1 VARDFDPIT
10 LEILWSRL
18 IAIVDEASATLVRT
32 SFSTIVRESNDFA
45 CILADAHGNSLAQ
58 SSLSIPSFIGTLP
71 VTVRHLLRHFPPET
85 LQPGDILVTNDPWL
99 GTGHLNDINVV
110 VPIFHRGRLV
120 AIAASTAH
128 APDIGGRMRSP
139 DNHEVFE
146 EGLRIPVTKLY
157 DAGRP
162 NEMVIEFIRHNV
174 RVPDEVIGDLRAQ
187 IAANELA
194 GRRLI
199 DLIEEYGIEDVS
211 ALARTIQ
218 AQSEQATRAAI
229 RALPA
234 GVYPYTLTVD
244 GLGET
249 LTIQLTLTIDHERGQ
264 LICDYTGTSPQQPTA
279 FNVVPN
285 YTYAYTAFG
294 VKCVVAPDVPNN
306 EGCFRPLVVTA
317 PEGCML
323 NPRFP
328 AAVGARAAIG
338 HYLPVAVFGALA
350 AAVPDRVRAA
360 PGSPMWCV
368 TLSGV
373 WENNRPF
380 AGMFFF
386 NGGMAGANGQD
397 GLSCVSFPSNLS
409 NTPIEVLEHL
419 FPLHFTRKEIR
430 ADSGGAGQWRGG
442 CGQVVECLVENPT
455 PVNVA
460 FMASRTSVAPEGLFG
475 GQPGAL
481 GVVMLNGEPI
491 NPKFRR
497 LLGPGDRLACLT
509 PGGGGYGPPAQ
520 RDPAALEADLVDGFV
535 TLSAAEAEYGIRARD
550 ESGAWQA

>member
-1 VARDFDPIT
+1 MARDFDPIT

-45 CILADAHGNSLAQ
+45 CVLLDAQGNSLAQ

-71 VTVRHLLRHFPPET
+71 VTVRHLLRRYPAET
-85 LQPGDILVTNDPWL
+85 LRPGDILVTNDPWL
-99 GTGHLNDINVV
+99 GTGHLNDINVA
-110 VPIFHRGRLV
+110 VPIFHLGRLI

-146 EGLRIPVTKLY
+146 EGLRIPVCKLY
-157 DAGRP
+157 DGGRP
-162 NEMVIEFIRHNV
+162 NEMVAEFIRHNV
-174 RVPDEVIGDLRAQ
+174 RVPDEVLGDLRAQ

-199 DLIEEYGIEDVS
+199 DLVEEYGVEDLG

-218 AQSEQATRAAI
+218 AQSEAATRAAI
-229 RALPA
+229 RELPA
-234 GVYPYTLTVD
+234 GVYPYTLVVD
-244 GLGET
+244 GLGEQ
-249 LTIQLTLTIDHERGQ
+249 LTIRLTLTIDHAKAQ
-264 LICDYTGTSPQQPTA
+264 LICDYSGTSPQQPTA

-285 YTYAYTAFG
+285 YTFAYTAFG

-317 PEGCML
+317 PEGCIL

-350 AAVPDRVRAA
+350 EAVPERVRAA

-368 TLSGV
+368 SLSGV
-373 WENNRPF
+373 RESNRPF

-386 NGGMAGANGQD
+386 NGGMAGAKGQD
-397 GLSCVSFPSNLS
+397 GLTCVSFPSNLS
-409 NTPIEVLEHL
+409 NTPTEVLEHL
-419 FPLHFTRKEIR
+419 FPLHFVRKEIR
-430 ADSGGAGQWRGG
+430 ADSGGAGQGRGG
-442 CGQVVECLVENPT
+442 CGQTVECVVENPT
-455 PVNVA
+455 PVTVA
-460 FMASRTSVAPEGLFG
+460 FMASRISEAPEGLFG
-475 GQPGAL
+475 GAPGKL
-481 GVVMLNGEPI
+481 GSVLLNGEWI

-497 LLGPGDRLACLT
+497 TLQPGDRLALNT
-509 PGGGGYGPPAQ
+509 PGGGGFGPPAQ
-520 RDPAALEADLVDGFV
+520 RDRLALCADVEDGV
-535 TLSAAEAEYGIRARD
+535 VSAEATAREYSLAPRSLA
-550 ESGAWQA
+550 